1 MPRYVLPKDS
11 TLLYK
16 LDVGDKFT
24 TTLNRNKVFEIT
36 GRKGDTTYVKEVA
49 TGKTLWWEHPDT
61 WVVKVDES
69 ATYQKKRFLDPVNL
83 EEAVKS
89 AVKKVTESVR
99 LSNED
104 DLYYWMLD
112 YMEKNKGKGSTSL
125 QFITN
130 NGNNIIISWN
140 MKQYNG
146 ISIDGQK
153 MNMGEFCH
161 HRMKG
166 VGIQDVWEV
175 DMNTGRFKPIKEDA
189 PQKIVIKNAWGVEVK
204 DYKAGDPIPAG
215 AKFKI
220 FNAKDTDKIE
230 AYADSLFESLSSRNH
245 TFKPEELKVGKK
257 VIDNGVKGTIMINH
271 NDLYKDNKYRP
282 EMKGSTRITVK
293 RDDNG
298 RSYDVDA
305 NDSGGEFILE
315 GCKGK
320 KKISEGYTV
329 IFPTGASQ
337 KLKTIADVNKFVNGV
352 LHMKDKNASDVQL
365 TDAMLDK
372 WNKENDIPLVVVKES
387 IESQVPLW
395 TLKKGQKFRVPYDTN
410 IHKAGEQLF
419 KITYVSDHQVD
430 AIDDKGVPYTWENP
444 AQTMVIK
451 EGRIAKG
458 YENLDADEKARHLL
472 SHPSSKY
479 MSDLKSENITERA
492 IRKAVKEMLGK
503 PDKDDPIFIQDV
515 EEGCIKES
523 AYYVKFSQDGK
534 SSKYYTYANGKH
546 GWTDNK
552 SAATQFS
559 TKDEAEAS
567 LKKNPYYDAFNMKYF
582 DVVQESFLIVG
593 KLPYD
598 DLKQAYI
605 SYSDKGLDLHT
616 PEYKKHAT
624 RFSSRQE
631 AQKVLDLMKKEG
643 WKTEKFEIV
652 QEEGEAPAT
661 TTANVAT
668 PELPMK
674 LKECKKRKL
683 TEGVHY
689 NLIVNHGKVVDIYEF
704 YKNNNEWLSNKNM
717 SFFKKYIGKDPEFV
731 KNDIVRAL
739 GIPMDEIMIERL

>member
-1 MPRYVLPKDS
+1 MAKPSVMLY
-11 TLLYK
+11 TLN
-16 LDVGDKFT
+16 VGDKFT
-24 TTLNRNKVFEIT
+24 TTKDPNKVFEIVD
-36 GRKGDTTYVKEVA
+36 RKGDTTYTKEVA
-49 TGKTLWWEHPDT
+49 TGKTGWFEYPDSF
-61 WVVKVDES
+61 VIKVDES

-99 LSNED
+99 ISNED

-166 VGIQDVWEV
+166 VGIQDILEV
-175 DMNTGRFKPIKEDA
+175 DMNTGRFKP
-189 PQKIVIKNAWGVEVK
+189 VK
-204 DYKAGDPIPAG
+204 
-215 AKFKI
+215 
-220 FNAKDTDKIE
+220 
-230 AYADSLFESLSSRNH
+230 ESLSSRSH

-257 VIDNGVKGTIMINH
+257 VFDNGVKGTIMINH

-329 IFPTGASQ
+329 IFPTGVSQ

-395 TLKKGQKFRVPYDTN
+395 TLKQGQTFRVPYDTN

-430 AIDDKGVPYTWENP
+430 AIDDKGVPYTWKNP

-503 PDKDDPIFIQDV
+503 PDKDDPQFITDVNEELARVNFFTKKGPLLVYKDGSSSTNAKDFSSWADAEKEKDAIFA
-515 EEGCIKES
+515 K
-523 AYYVKFSQDGK
+523 YGK
-534 SSKYYTYANGKH
+534 KHPDIYANISLFDSPTSTMKRGK
-546 GWTDNK
+546 
-552 SAATQFS
+552 Q
-559 TKDEAEAS
+559 
-567 LKKNPYYDAFNMKYF
+567 Y
-582 DVVQESFLIVG
+582 
-593 KLPYD
+593 
-598 DLKQAYI
+598 
-605 SYSDKGLDLHT
+605 GLN
-616 PEYKKHAT
+616 
-624 RFSSRQE
+624 
-631 AQKVLDLMKKEG
+631 
-643 WKTEKFEIV
+643 
-652 QEEGEAPAT
+652 EEGEAPVT

-739 GIPMDEIMIERL
+739 GIPMDEIIIERL